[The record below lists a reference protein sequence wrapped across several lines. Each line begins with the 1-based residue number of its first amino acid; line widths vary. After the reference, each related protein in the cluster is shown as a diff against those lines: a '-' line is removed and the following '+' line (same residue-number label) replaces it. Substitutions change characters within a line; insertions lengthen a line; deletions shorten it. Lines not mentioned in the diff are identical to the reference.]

1 VWQRLDLSG
10 GIWTEEEEDG
20 RVFSQNCSVKV
31 GGSRCK
37 KKCFTFRSKINGL
50 DFMDAGEHKMT
61 RSIGYFASKET
72 GMFIHTGV

>member
-1 VWQRLDLSG
+1 MG
-10 GIWTEEEEDG
+10 GFFFTKLFGQGG
-20 RVFSQNCSVKV
+20 RISMQKNF
-31 GGSRCK
+31 
-37 KKCFTFRSKINGL
+37 FTFRSKINGL